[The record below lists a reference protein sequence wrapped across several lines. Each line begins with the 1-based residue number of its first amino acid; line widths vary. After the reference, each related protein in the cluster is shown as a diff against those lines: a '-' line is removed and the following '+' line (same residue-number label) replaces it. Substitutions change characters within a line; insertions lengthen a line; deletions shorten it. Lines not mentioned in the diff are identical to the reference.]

1 MDYDDS
7 EREKIGRKA
16 STLAITGNSFLTV
29 FNLVVGLLS
38 GSSALVA
45 ESAHTLSDVLT
56 SLIAFV
62 GFKIGMKPAD
72 DDHQYGHGR
81 AEPLVGLIIVF
92 ILVVVAYEILAGAHI
107 KLTSGNPLVAPE
119 ITAAYMAIVGIIIN
133 IILTKYLTSSGKKIN
148 SPALLAD
155 GQHQKVDIFSCLAIF
170 IGVLGSQLGY
180 PILDPLV
187 AIVIA
192 VIVIKTAFELGRDNV
207 NILMGKLPSKD
218 IILEIESMALLI
230 PDVKGIH
237 GVKINPMGPYSSAE
251 LHIEL
256 NGDLK
261 LNEAHK
267 IAHNVEKL
275 ILKNVSSIKMATIHV
290 CPYDEECEP

>member
-1 MDYDDS
+1 M
-7 EREKIGRKA
+7 I
-16 STLAITGNSFLTV
+16 
-29 FNLVVGLLS
+29 
-38 GSSALVA
+38 
-45 ESAHTLSDVLT
+45 
-56 SLIAFV
+56 
-62 GFKIGMKPAD
+62 
-72 DDHQYGHGR
+72 
-81 AEPLVGLIIVF
+81 
-92 ILVVVAYEILAGAHI
+92 
-107 KLTSGNPLVAPE
+107 APE

-133 IILTKYLTSSGKKIN
+133 IILTQYLTSSGKKID

-155 GQHQKVDIFSCLAIF
+155 GQHQKVDIFSGIAILL
-170 IGVLGSQLGY
+170 GVLGSQIGY

-218 IILEIESMALLI
+218 IIFEIESTAMLI
-230 PDVKGIH
+230 HDVKGIH
-237 GVKINPMGPYSSAE
+237 SVKINPMGPYSSAE

-290 CPYDEECEP
+290 CPYDEECEPLINKNNHNV